1 MLEHYSIKG
10 RGAPRKSLAAIT
22 GSQHNP
28 YVVRGQTAEEHQSIY
43 ISTRTRAAL
52 ISQPRRRRRPRGCP
66 GLQSARSPSEPN
78 TQAPGRWRATWTRS
92 TDGRR
97 GNRQARRCFQRS
109 LRAEAHTVPAARARR
124 CEFVPPCVTFRGRR
138 GIPSWS
144 PGLKRPDRRME
155 QGRRRGAGARGG
167 RRMLYMDRLPCVVS
181 AWARQIAARSPPGTD
196 TSESPVTGC
205 CEDETFEA
213 EQTRSAQP

>member
-1 MLEHYSIKG
+1 VHRANHS
-10 RGAPRKSLAAIT
+10 PP
-22 GSQHNP
+22 SQAHS
-28 YVVRGQTAEEHQSIY
+28 T
-43 ISTRTRAAL
+43 TRT
-52 ISQPRRRRRPRGCP
+52 S
-66 GLQSARSPSEPN
+66 SEAKPPKSIN
-78 TQAPGRWRATWTRS
+78 QYIY
-92 TDGRR
+92 
-97 GNRQARRCFQRS
+97 RQARAPLLLANHDVDGGLAATQVSRARGHRPSPTRTHRGAGARRGRGRPMDDGATARRDVAFS

-124 CEFVPPCVTFRGRR
+124 CECVPPCVTFRGRR

-144 PGLKRPDRRME
+144 PGLKRPDRRMK